1 MNADTRRY
9 FCVHPSIYL
18 LPSARQLRDCRQ
30 SRKGA
35 LARPSAVNITIAQ
48 GTTIVTNVDALLSEQ
63 NNGLGF
69 SNNFNN
75 NQIWKGPLNC
85 VSFARSDIKEK
96 LLNLNKPCYIVKFA
110 DKIGVTNEGY
120 VSPTE
125 NGKTGQVELLTSVP
139 SISTQNLG
147 DPSFLS
153 FHGVKYAYA
162 TGAMAGGIASEEMV
176 IALGKAKILS
186 SFGAGGLSPNRL
198 ETAIN
203 RIQEALHS
211 APYAFNLIH
220 SPNEPAIERRA
231 VDLYLKYGV
240 RTVEASAFLDLTPNI
255 VYYRA
260 AGLSLNAANQI
271 EIKNKV
277 IAKISRREVASKFLQ
292 PAPQKILTELVAQ
305 GLISE
310 LQATLAAKLP
320 MADDITVEAD
330 SGGHT
335 DNRPLVCLLPSIL
348 ALRDEIQQKYH
359 YSQPVRVGVA
369 GGIATPQSALA
380 GFMMGAAYVVTG
392 SVNQSCVEAGS
403 CQHTKQ
409 LLAQAD
415 MADVMMAPAAD
426 MFEMGVKLQVLKRG
440 TMFPMRAQ
448 KLYELYRTYDSIDDI
463 PLVEREK
470 LEKQVF
476 RTTLAQV
483 WEETVTYLSQRN
495 PEKLGKAVNN
505 PKIKMAAIFRWYLG
519 LSSRWSHSG
528 EKGREVDYQIWCG
541 PAMGSFNDWVRGS
554 YLSEPNN
561 RHVVDVAN
569 HIMTGAAFLYR
580 IQSLKIQGL
589 QIQDDYT
596 QYYPVHSTLEV
607 CQ

>member
-1 MNADTRRY
+1 MEAE
-9 FCVHPSIYL
+9 HES
-18 LPSARQLRDCRQ
+18 
-30 SRKGA
+30 
-35 LARPSAVNITIAQ
+35 Q
-48 GTTIVTNVDALLSEQ
+48 GTRSKQSKIGRVQGITVVKTQDAVLSEQ
-63 NNGLGF
+63 NNGLAF
-69 SNNFNN
+69 RTNFNH
-75 NQIWKGPLNC
+75 NQIWKGSLDC
-85 VSFARSDIKEK
+85 VSFTHSDIKDK
-96 LLNLNKPCYIVKFA
+96 LLNIDKPCYVIKVA
-110 DKIGVTNEGY
+110 GKIGVTNEGY
-120 VSPTE
+120 LYPVE
-125 NGKTGQVELLTSVP
+125 NSKTGQVELLTFVP
-139 SISTQNLG
+139 PISTQNLG

-153 FHGVKYAYA
+153 FHGVKYAYS

-198 ETAIN
+198 EAAIN
-203 RIQEALHS
+203 TIQAELGS
-211 APYAFNLIH
+211 GPYAFNLIH

-240 RTVEASAFLDLTPNI
+240 RTIEASAFLDLTANI

-292 PAPQKILTELVAQ
+292 PAPQKILKELVEQ

-310 LQATLAAKLP
+310 LQATLAAKVP
-320 MADDITVEAD
+320 IADDITVEAD

-348 ALRDEIQQKYH
+348 ALRDEIQEKYR
-359 YSQPVRVGVA
+359 YLRPVRVGVA

-380 GFMMGAAYVVTG
+380 GFMMGAAYIVTG
-392 SVNQSCVEAGS
+392 SINQSCVEAGS

-409 LLAQAD
+409 LLAQAE

-440 TMFPMRAQ
+440 TMFPLRAQ
-448 KLYELYRTYDSIDDI
+448 KLYEIYRTYESIDDI
-463 PLVEREK
+463 PIQEREK
-470 LEKQVF
+470 LEKQIF
-476 RTTLAQV
+476 RLTLAQV
-483 WEETVTYLSQRN
+483 WEKTATYLSQSN
-495 PEKLGKAVNN
+495 PEKLGKALNN

-554 YLSEPNN
+554 YLSESNN
-561 RHVVDVAN
+561 RRVVDVAN
-569 HIMTGAAFLYR
+569 HIMMGSAFLYR
-580 IQSLKIQGL
+580 IQSLKVQGL
-589 QIQDDYT
+589 QIQDDYS
-596 QYYPVHSTLEV
+596 QYCPVRSTLEV
-607 CQ
+607 CK